1 MYEDS
6 DKTDRLNDGL
16 TKIIINAKGIPN
28 DENQVTLNLVKLMND
43 EPVQDDPYFEEA
55 QAKIKEFNEDPE
67 WSDYIMDYEEKILE
81 REQDAREEG
90 LIKGREEGKEEGFKE
105 GIVYGIHNLI
115 TIMRDYGE
123 NNQRILQRLK
133 QKYGSDFTDEQLEN
147 FLKQN

>member
-1 MYEDS
+1 
-6 DKTDRLNDGL
+6 
-16 TKIIINAKGIPN
+16 
-28 DENQVTLNLVKLMND
+28 MND

-90 LIKGREEGKEEGFKE
+90 KEEGFKE
-105 GIVYGIHNLI
+105 GVVYGIHNFI

>member
-1 MYEDS
+1 M
-6 DKTDRLNDGL
+6 
-16 TKIIINAKGIPN
+16 
-28 DENQVTLNLVKLMND
+28 
-43 EPVQDDPYFEEA
+43 
-55 QAKIKEFNEDPE
+55 AKIKEFNEDPE

-90 LIKGREEGKEEGFKE
+90 KEEGL
-105 GIVYGIHNLI
+105 VYGIHNLI

>member
-1 MYEDS
+1 
-6 DKTDRLNDGL
+6 
-16 TKIIINAKGIPN
+16 
-28 DENQVTLNLVKLMND
+28 
-43 EPVQDDPYFEEA
+43 
-55 QAKIKEFNEDPE
+55 
-67 WSDYIMDYEEKILE
+67 MDYEEKILE
-81 REQDAREEG
+81 REQDARVEG
-90 LIKGREEGKEEGFKE
+90 LIKGREEGKE

>member
-1 MYEDS
+1 M
-6 DKTDRLNDGL
+6 
-16 TKIIINAKGIPN
+16 
-28 DENQVTLNLVKLMND
+28 
-43 EPVQDDPYFEEA
+43 
-55 QAKIKEFNEDPE
+55 AKIKEFNEDPE

-90 LIKGREEGKEEGFKE
+90 LIKGREEGKEE

-147 FLKQN
+147 FLKQK

>member
-1 MYEDS
+1 M
-6 DKTDRLNDGL
+6 
-16 TKIIINAKGIPN
+16 
-28 DENQVTLNLVKLMND
+28 
-43 EPVQDDPYFEEA
+43 
-55 QAKIKEFNEDPE
+55 AKIKEFNEDPE

-90 LIKGREEGKEEGFKE
+90 LIKGREEGFKE